1 MPTLNAQGI
10 ISLFLNKTGIN
21 RFFGKK
27 IRFLYIK
34 FLKKF
39 TRFWFRF
46 NQNRG
51 KEKFEDIIIP
61 IQFFL
66 LWLSTTLWDTKLY
79 ELDINIKLKFITLIY
94 GLQLLPLVLLR
105 SALKLILGIE
115 SSFLSI
121 VKGIILT
128 VFVCFTFFYSF
139 NDFWSLTLYSGIFTC
154 LLAFYI
160 SVEISF
166 LVLKRRLV
174 FRFQLFSL
182 IPLLMGLILACN
194 VFYNLTFNRNLQF
207 FPFLSYGINLTI
219 LYFIYLKKY
228 HSRYSMSF
236 PEIEIFSE
244 TNLKKTRRSADSEH
258 KVIEDTKKHNSLL
271 IREDLLITLEDK
283 LRLFI
288 EERNYIQ
295 NIRLSDLANY
305 LGITLHLTSRY
316 LNHYKRTS
324 FSDFINEL
332 RIQDARRLLE
342 AHYTTM
348 NFTDIALA
356 TGFES
361 YPAFS
366 RAFKKRMGASPFVF
380 LREIKRKLK
389 KYSYS

>member
-1 MPTLNAQGI
+1 MPTLNSQGI

-21 RFFGKK
+21 RFFWKK

-34 FLKKF
+34 FPKKF
-39 TRFWFRF
+39 TQLNR
-46 NQNRG
+46 NRG
-51 KEKFEDIIIP
+51 KDNFEDIIIP

-79 ELDINIKLKFITLIY
+79 ELDISIKLKFVTLIY
-94 GLQLLPLVLLR
+94 GLQLLPLVLVR
-105 SALKLILGIE
+105 PALKSILGIE

-139 NDFWSLTLYSGIFTC
+139 NDFWSLTLYSGILTC
-154 LLAFYI
+154 ILALYI
-160 SVEISF
+160 SVETSF
-166 LVLKRRLV
+166 LILKRKLV
-174 FRFQLFSL
+174 FRFQIFSL
-182 IPLLMGLILACN
+182 IPLLMGLILVCN
-194 VFYNLTFNRNLQF
+194 IFYNLTFNRNLQF

-219 LYFIYLKKY
+219 LYFVYLKKY
-228 HSRYSMSF
+228 HSRYSVSS
-236 PEIEIFSE
+236 PKIEMFSE
-244 TNLKKTRRSADSEH
+244 TNLKKTRRNTDSELQ
-258 KVIEDTKKHNSLL
+258 VIEDTKKHNILL
-271 IREDLLITLEDK
+271 IREDQLVTLEDK
-283 LRLFI
+283 LKLFI

-295 NIRLSDLANY
+295 NIRLPDLANY

-316 LNHYKRTS
+316 LNHYKKTS

-332 RIQDARRLLE
+332 RIQDARKLLE
-342 AHYTTM
+342 THYETM
-348 NFTDIALA
+348 NFMDIALA

-366 RAFKKRMGASPFVF
+366 RAFKKRVGTSPFVF

-389 KYSYS
+389 KYSHS